1 MKNPTETLPTKEKI
15 MRVAMDM
22 IAEEGF
28 QSITIRKVAAQAGV
42 NIAAVNYHFGSK
54 DALIDE
60 ALKSVTDQLK
70 NAFKCLQIPG
80 DDEENK
86 LAIFVKNYTDILF
99 KYPDIIKNMINHAI
113 HDNPLDLQVEYITF
127 LKTQGFE
134 LIKQTIS
141 LIRPDQDEY
150 IISLKAL
157 HLLSGL
163 SFPIIMGRYVKEV
176 MGVDLLNEELRH
188 THNRILLEN
197 ICRN

>member
-1 MKNPTETLPTKEKI
+1 MKKPKENLPTKAKI
-15 MRVAMDM
+15 IRVAMDM

-54 DALIDE
+54 DALVDE
-60 ALKSVTDQLK
+60 ALKSLTVQLK
-70 NAFKCLQIPG
+70 NAFKCLQTLS
-80 DDEENK
+80 DDEETK
-86 LAIFVKNYTDILF
+86 LAVFVKNYTDILF

-141 LIRPDQDEY
+141 HIRPDQDECVV
-150 IISLKAL
+150 SLKAL

-163 SFPIIMGRYVKEV
+163 SFPIIMGKYVKEV
-176 MGVDLLNEELRH
+176 MGVDLLNEELRQ
-188 THNRILLEN
+188 THNKILLDN
-197 ICRN
+197 VCRN